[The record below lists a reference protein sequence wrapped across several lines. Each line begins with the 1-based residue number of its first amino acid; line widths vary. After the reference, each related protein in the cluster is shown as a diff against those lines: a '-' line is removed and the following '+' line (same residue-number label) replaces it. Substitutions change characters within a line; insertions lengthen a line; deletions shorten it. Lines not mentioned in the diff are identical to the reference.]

1 MSGSGRTVPI
11 AITAIAGIS
20 VLLFLVAVGVILFG
34 GSGQEDRNAAL
45 TSEIE
50 AWEPSSIRNAAWRER
65 VTGFE
70 DNGVVVHIETT
81 LYPKTANKPL
91 AALICNSYAP
101 YALKDDKRQTFM
113 VMSKSDTVLAKCG
126 MPSA

>member
-1 MSGSGRTVPI
+1 MSANKVVI
-11 AITAIAGIS
+11 AISALS
-20 VLLFLVAVGVILFG
+20 VFVLLAGVVGIVFG
-34 GSGQEDRNAAL
+34 GPGQDDRNTAL

-50 AWEPSSIRNAAWRER
+50 KWEPSSIRNAAWRER